1 MDDPES
7 IIRKARKSQKARG
20 IALTQSQPELRTFS
34 QHPSRLAKRIESW
47 LTGGQQRFDYS
58 TSYKDSEE
66 ASPLLR
72 PGSDAEQIFN
82 RKWGYLPPLNEE
94 ALAIIDAIVANPGMA
109 KECTRIGPENP
120 EFDEGLMYRN
130 VFLTES
136 SAPDPFADHVQR
148 LSIKV
153 SIAETADEE
162 SFRDQVWNM
171 DQAKCNEG
179 SKEALFQR
187 TLMMSLIARHRW
199 IYARNATDRH
209 CLDFSVEE
217 PWTCPPMPTRAY
229 HLGEKFLTQ
238 PKPDLAVCF
247 RRESLIPYN
256 IWNKMPRATRQLACY
271 EGRNDAGTGGSR
283 VFHFFAVEAKKAMVS
298 SDDIGGKRQCLNNAS
313 QALHNMFEFFRDAGP
328 QHEEVFFAKVRFFSV
343 VASTEGLTIRIHR
356 ATREPSDGSESSSDR
371 GLMEERPDYPL
382 SFEFQQLS
390 RITKEN
396 FGRKVVLEI
405 FEKILHGYGAGEL
418 YFLLQD
424 AAKAIT
430 KKLLNNPEGSKARHK
445 LDFYRYGQT
454 AVEPSSKNY
463 SD

>member
-1 MDDPES
+1 M
-7 IIRKARKSQKARG
+7 
-20 IALTQSQPELRTFS
+20 
-34 QHPSRLAKRIESW
+34 
-47 LTGGQQRFDYS
+47 
-58 TSYKDSEE
+58 
-66 ASPLLR
+66 
-72 PGSDAEQIFN
+72 
-82 RKWGYLPPLNEE
+82 PPLNGE
-94 ALAIIDAIVANPGMA
+94 ALAIIDAIIENPGMA
-109 KECTRIGPENP
+109 KEYARIGPENLD
-120 EFDEGLMYRN
+120 FDQGLRYRN
-130 VFLTES
+130 VLTTES
-136 SAPDPFADHVQR
+136 KAPDPFADHVQ
-148 LSIKV
+148 LLPTKV
-153 SIAETADEE
+153 SVAETADEE
-162 SFRDQVWNM
+162 SSHDQTWNM

-179 SKEALFQR
+179 CNEALFQR
-187 TLMMSLIARHRW
+187 TLMMSLIMRHRL
-199 IYARNATDRH
+199 IYPRNATDPHR
-209 CLDFSVEE
+209 LDFSVDE

-229 HLGEKFLTQ
+229 QKGAKFLTQ

-247 RRESLIPYN
+247 RRESLIPDKVLN
-256 IWNKMPRATRQLACY
+256 EMPLATLQLACY
-271 EGRNDAGTGGSR
+271 EKGSQTGENR

-298 SDDIGGKRQCLNNAS
+298 VDDIVAKRQCLNDAS

-356 ATREPSDGSESSSDR
+356 ATREPSDGAESSSDR

-390 RITKEN
+390 RMTKEN